1 MKVIII
7 NNDDNHKVVILIE
20 DIGVDLVSVNVVI
33 DGEEVDPS
41 QDFSSEES
49 PSIKILIEL
58 LETISGRLEK

>member
-7 NNDDNHKVVILIE
+7 NNDDKHKIAILIE

-58 LETISGRLEK
+58 LETISRRLEE

>member
-1 MKVIII
+1 MIII
-7 NNDDNHKVVILIE
+7 NNDDKHKVVILIE

-33 DGEEVDPS
+33 DGEEVDPG

>member
-7 NNDDNHKVVILIE
+7 NNDDKHKVVILIE

-33 DGEEVDPS
+33 DGEEVDPN

-58 LETISGRLEK
+58 LETISGRLEE

>member
-7 NNDDNHKVVILIE
+7 NNDDKHKVAILIE

-33 DGEEVDPS
+33 DGEEVDFS

>member
-7 NNDDNHKVVILIE
+7 NNDDKHKVVILIE

-49 PSIKILIEL
+49 PSIKFLIEL

>member
-1 MKVIII
+1 MIII
-7 NNDDNHKVVILIE
+7 NNDDKHKVVILIE

-41 QDFSSEES
+41 QDFPSEES

>member
-1 MKVIII
+1 MIII
-7 NNDDNHKVVILIE
+7 NNDDKHKVVILIE

-41 QDFSSEES
+41 QDFSLEES
-49 PSIKILIEL
+49 PSIKIFIEL

>member
-7 NNDDNHKVVILIE
+7 NNDDKHKIAILIE

-33 DGEEVDPS
+33 DGEEVDFS